1 MLAKNDGGIYRRESY
16 EEMLETVKDPY
27 FFRFLVEG
35 AYKDLFLFNFR
46 VRIRCD
52 TSVIIYIY
60 MFSRLF
66 VVCFCNSSIRKCLTC
81 KLYKWTS

>member
-46 VRIRCD
+46 VRVRCD
-52 TSVIIYIY
+52 IVRYYIYIY
-60 MFSRLF
+60 FRVCLSF
-66 VVCFCNSSIRKCLTC
+66 VFAILVYESV
-81 KLYKWTS
+81 

>member
-60 MFSRLF
+60 VFAFVCRLF
-66 VVCFCNSSIRKCLTC
+66 LQF
-81 KLYKWTS
+81 

>member
-1 MLAKNDGGIYRRESY
+1 MLAKNGGGIYRRESY

-46 VRIRCD
+46 VRVRCD
-52 TSVIIYIY
+52 IVRYHIYIC
-60 MFSRLF
+60 FRVCLSF
-66 VVCFCNSSIRKCLTC
+66 VFAILVYESV
-81 KLYKWTS
+81 

>member
-1 MLAKNDGGIYRRESY
+1 MLAKNGGGIYRRESY

-46 VRIRCD
+46 VRVRCD
-52 TSVIIYIY
+52 IVRYYIYIY
-60 MFSRLF
+60 VFAFVCRLF
-66 VVCFCNSSIRKCLTC
+66 LQF
-81 KLYKWTS
+81 

>member
-16 EEMLETVKDPY
+16 EEMLETMKDPY

-46 VRIRCD
+46 VRVRCD
-52 TSVIIYIY
+52 IVRYYIYIY
-60 MFSRLF
+60 VFAFVCRLF
-66 VVCFCNSSIRKCLTC
+66 LQF
-81 KLYKWTS
+81 